1 LAAFDLASDFGSI
14 SDTSNQMIVKWNT
27 FSHSDDKFQGHKK
40 IIYHIASFGDLIV
53 TLSLDRTVKKRFL

>member
-1 LAAFDLASDFGSI
+1 
-14 SDTSNQMIVKWNT
+14 MIVKWNT